1 MLDREKATHF
11 TQHVNFIREKHAMIG
26 SWQANHVSAE
36 HTLLKSFLIYIDVS
50 LELLLIVRIEGRPR
64 REGDSFRRNGNGGP
78 GVLRECLL
86 DPEVES
92 VLAIG
97 RSNTGQRHAKLHEIV
112 RQDIA
117 GLSATTATTGT
128 EGRLSGYDACFFCL
142 GISAV
147 GIDDQA
153 YRRVTYDLTLSVAAT
168 LAKQSC
174 DDVHLRVGR
183 GHR

>member
-1 MLDREKATHF
+1 
-11 TQHVNFIREKHAMIG
+11 MIG

-36 HTLLKSFLIYIDVS
+36 HALLKSFLIYIDVS
-50 LELLLIVRIEGRPR
+50 LELLLIVRIER
-64 REGDSFRRNGNGGP
+64 GGHDVKVILFGATGMVGQ

-86 DPEVES
+86 DPEVDS

-97 RSNTGQRHAKLHEIV
+97 RSNTGQWHAKLHEIV
-112 RQDIA
+112 QQDIA
-117 GLSATTATTGT
+117 DLSATTATTGT

-147 GIDDQA
+147 GIDEQA

-168 LAKQSC
+168 LARAQSC